1 MTTFYFIAM
10 TTFYLQYAGNFPQTP
25 KLKKNHSGGLSKI
38 ANFFGM
44 QNTSRYSSNLICSW
58 SRERMFNKNE
68 LLALSIHGSLISSKI

>member
-10 TTFYLQYAGNFPQTP
+10 TTFYLQYAGNFPKHQN
-25 KLKKNHSGGLSKI
+25 KKIHSGGLSKI

-58 SRERMFNKNE
+58 SRERMFHKNE